1 MKVKGS
7 ELGIV
12 IRQIVR
18 EELVKLLP
26 TLISECL
33 AERYL
38 KRVVAEATAAR
49 PARPP
54 SKLQELMQGDAEA
67 ETDWEEETPKAMENE
82 HQGIYHQSPLVRG
95 KSAAPNESVRRE
107 MLAKVMGGMPADI
120 FEGVNTGHMV
130 TGEKAAAGGG
140 NSPVMLSETQQQFG
154 EEGVPLEM
162 LTKMAGTNFGKIK
175 EAVEAPT
182 PQAADETYEMKMRQL
197 EMRRKAL
204 DVKA

>member
-7 ELGIV
+7 ELGAV
-12 IRQIVR
+12 IRQIVK

-38 KRVVAEATAAR
+38 KKVVAEAVR
-49 PARPP
+49 PARAPN
-54 SKLQELMQGDAEA
+54 KLAEIMAGDREA
-67 ETDWEEETPKAMENE
+67 ETDWEEEKPEAMEND

-95 KSAAPNESVRRE
+95 KSSAQNESVRRE
-107 MLAKVMGGMPADI
+107 MLAKVMGGMPSDLFDGI
-120 FEGVNTGHMV
+120 DTSNMIPGS
-130 TGEKAAAGGG
+130 KLAAGAG
-140 NSPVMLSETQQQFG
+140 PQPAMMSESQQQFG
-154 EEGVPLEM
+154 EAGVPLEM

-175 EAVEAPT
+175 EAVEAPA